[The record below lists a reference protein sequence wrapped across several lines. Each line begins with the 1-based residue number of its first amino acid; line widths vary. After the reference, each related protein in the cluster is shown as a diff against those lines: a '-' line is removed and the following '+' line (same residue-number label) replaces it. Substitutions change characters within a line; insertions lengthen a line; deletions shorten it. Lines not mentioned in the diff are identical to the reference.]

1 MTISGTACH
10 VSLKGNLSGTYL
22 SIWGSRA
29 KDNEKITLGNQTWVS
44 WEVPELNGRFIA
56 GKIIEPNGGFSIAT
70 LMTGGCR
77 KGPPKI
83 SVKVLLGL

>member
-29 KDNEKITLGNQTWVS
+29 KDNEKITLGNQTWGQLGS
-44 WEVPELNGRFIA
+44 PRTKWEVYSRENHRTKWRILHCHVDDRRVQEGA
-56 GKIIEPNGGFSIAT
+56 A
-70 LMTGGCR
+70 
-77 KGPPKI
+77 
-83 SVKVLLGL
+83 